1 VQYLCNKT
9 VNDSLQPPA
18 ITQSGANSRSFRDDV
33 MNSKTAMFVSI
44 LLMMTSITIWSVSV
58 LSAEPVAIETPTLR
72 TTDAVSSSTSSLAR
86 QAIEEA
92 ASEAALS
99 IQSSNRLDLDIRLIG
114 ATELQLAAK

>member
-1 VQYLCNKT
+1 
-9 VNDSLQPPA
+9 
-18 ITQSGANSRSFRDDV
+18 
-33 MNSKTAMFVSI
+33 MNSKTAMFVSL

-58 LSAEPVAIETPTLR
+58 LSAEPVAIESPTPR
-72 TTDAVSSSTSSLAR
+72 TTDAVSSSTSSLAG

-114 ATELQLAAK
+114 ATELQLAAQ

>member
-1 VQYLCNKT
+1 
-9 VNDSLQPPA
+9 
-18 ITQSGANSRSFRDDV
+18 

-58 LSAEPVAIETPTLR
+58 LSAEPVEIEIRGPS
-72 TTDAVSSSTSSLAR
+72 TTDAVSSSTSTLAE

-114 ATELQLAAK
+114 ATELQLAAQ